1 MRSAGIHHI
10 TAIAGDPQR
19 NLDFYTEA
27 LGLRLVKR
35 TVNFDDPGSYHFY
48 FGDNIGTP
56 GTIITFFPWP
66 GARRGTR
73 GSGQVTTVSF
83 AIPRNSMAF
92 WKERLRANHVIAE
105 EIEGRFGSNALR
117 FLDPDGLQL
126 ELTIARLRQTKESCY
141 PGRQLFADSPRQRLK
156 SGTLERTEKLLT
168 EILGF
173 EFVGE
178 ENNRRR
184 FRGSGSNASAEID
197 LVSSEAGFG
206 QIAVGTVH
214 HIAFRAADDDEQ
226 LKVREQLAARGLNV
240 TPVIDR
246 QYFHSIYFREPNGIL
261 FEIAT
266 DGPGFLID
274 EPADALGETLKL
286 PPIYESKRNEIE
298 RVLPTD
304 SSPPLDRIMNDF
316 TYRFIPGTGDRTL
329 LLLHGTGGNEND
341 LLPLG
346 RAIDPDASLLSPRGK
361 VLENGAPRFFRR
373 LAEGVFDE
381 EDVVARADELADFV
395 SVCGPKIWFRSEHA
409 DCDRLFQRREYRLGD
424 DAARRIEISRR
435 DFVSSDGAP
444 FTSAGDHVGKLCRP
458 DLRRAF

>member
-19 NLDFYTEA
+19 NLDFYTET

-48 FGDNIGTP
+48 FGDNIGSP

-66 GARRGTR
+66 GARQGSR

-83 AIPRNSMAF
+83 AVPPNAIAF

-105 EIEGRFGSNALR
+105 EIGGRFGSNTLR
-117 FLDPDGLQL
+117 FLDPDGMRL
-126 ELTIARLRQTKESCY
+126 ELIATHVIPSGAEGSRGSCLKDSTA
-141 PGRQLFADSPRQRLK
+141 GSLDVARDDRIGGFAAP
-156 SGTLERTEKLLT
+156 TLEVRKREKTENLLT

-173 EFVGE
+173 EFVAE

-206 QIAVGTVH
+206 QIAVGAVH
-214 HIAFRAADDDEQ
+214 HIAFRAANDEEQ
-226 LKVREQLAARGLNV
+226 LRVREQLVARSLNV

-266 DGPGFLID
+266 DEPGFLID
-274 EPADALGETLKL
+274 EPADELGESLKL
-286 PPIYESKRNEIE
+286 PPIYEPSRDEIE
-298 RVLPTD
+298 RVLPT
-304 SSPPLDRIMNDF
+304 IH
-316 TYRFIPGTGDRTL
+316 
-329 LLLHGTGGNEND
+329 LHHS
-341 LLPLG
+341 
-346 RAIDPDASLLSPRGK
+346 AAS
-361 VLENGAPRFFRR
+361 
-373 LAEGVFDE
+373 
-381 EDVVARADELADFV
+381 
-395 SVCGPKIWFRSEHA
+395 
-409 DCDRLFQRREYRLGD
+409 
-424 DAARRIEISRR
+424 
-435 DFVSSDGAP
+435 
-444 FTSAGDHVGKLCRP
+444 
-458 DLRRAF
+458 

>member
-48 FGDNIGTP
+48 FGDNIGSP
-56 GTIITFFPWP
+56 GTIMTFFPWP

-83 AIPRNSMAF
+83 AVPRNSMAF
-92 WKERLRANHVIAE
+92 WKERLRATHVIAE
-105 EIEGRFGSNALR
+105 EIEGRFGCNALR

-126 ELTIARLRQTKESCY
+126 ELTVIPSNVEGSRRETFKVTSTGSLDFARDDGSPSARAIR
-141 PGRQLFADSPRQRLK
+141 GFAAP
-156 SGTLERTEKLLT
+156 TLEVRNPEKTEKLLT

-173 EFVGE
+173 EFVAE

-184 FRGSGSNASAEID
+184 FRGGGSNASAEID

-206 QIAVGTVH
+206 QIAAGTVH

-226 LKVREQLAARGLNV
+226 LKVREQLVARGLNV

-286 PPIYESKRNEIE
+286 PPIYQSKRDEIE
-298 RVLPTD
+298 RVLPTIHLRH
-304 SSPPLDRIMNDF
+304 S
-316 TYRFIPGTGDRTL
+316 
-329 LLLHGTGGNEND
+329 
-341 LLPLG
+341 
-346 RAIDPDASLLSPRGK
+346 AAS
-361 VLENGAPRFFRR
+361 
-373 LAEGVFDE
+373 
-381 EDVVARADELADFV
+381 
-395 SVCGPKIWFRSEHA
+395 
-409 DCDRLFQRREYRLGD
+409 
-424 DAARRIEISRR
+424 
-435 DFVSSDGAP
+435 
-444 FTSAGDHVGKLCRP
+444 
-458 DLRRAF
+458 

>member
-48 FGDNIGTP
+48 FGDNIGSP
-56 GTIITFFPWP
+56 GTIMTFFPWP
-66 GARRGTR
+66 GARRGAR

-83 AIPRNSMAF
+83 AVPRNSMAF
-92 WKERLRANHVIAE
+92 WKERLRATHVIAE
-105 EIEGRFGSNALR
+105 EIEGRFGCNALR

-126 ELTIARLRQTKESCY
+126 ELVASANEESSSERAIR
-141 PGRQLFADSPRQRLK
+141 GFAAP
-156 SGTLERTEKLLT
+156 TLEVRNPEKTEKLLT

-173 EFVGE
+173 EFVAE

-206 QIAVGTVH
+206 QIAAGTVH

-226 LKVREQLAARGLNV
+226 LKVREQLVARGLNV

-298 RVLPTD
+298 RVLPTIHLRH
-304 SSPPLDRIMNDF
+304 S
-316 TYRFIPGTGDRTL
+316 
-329 LLLHGTGGNEND
+329 
-341 LLPLG
+341 
-346 RAIDPDASLLSPRGK
+346 AAS
-361 VLENGAPRFFRR
+361 
-373 LAEGVFDE
+373 
-381 EDVVARADELADFV
+381 
-395 SVCGPKIWFRSEHA
+395 
-409 DCDRLFQRREYRLGD
+409 
-424 DAARRIEISRR
+424 
-435 DFVSSDGAP
+435 
-444 FTSAGDHVGKLCRP
+444 
-458 DLRRAF
+458 

>member
-10 TAIAGDPQR
+10 TAIAGDPQP
-19 NLDFYTEA
+19 NLDFYTET

-48 FGDNIGTP
+48 FGDNIGSP

-66 GARRGTR
+66 GARRGAR

-83 AIPRNSMAF
+83 AVPHNSIAC

-105 EIEGRFGSNALR
+105 EIAGAFGNETIR
-117 FLDPDGLQL
+117 FLDPDELVLQL
-126 ELTIARLRQTKESCY
+126 VVIPSEVEGSRRETLKVTPRDPSTPLR
-141 PGRQLFADSPRQRLK
+141 FAQDDEILGFAAP
-156 SGTLERTEKLLT
+156 TLEVRNPHQTENLLT

-173 EFVGE
+173 EFVAE

-184 FRGSGSNASAEID
+184 FRGSGPNASAEID
-197 LVSSEAGFG
+197 LVLSEAGFG

-226 LKVREQLAARGLNV
+226 LKMREQLVARGLNV

-274 EPADALGETLKL
+274 EPADSLGETLKL
-286 PPIYESKRNEIE
+286 PPVYETKRDEIE
-298 RVLPTD
+298 RVLP
-304 SSPPLDRIMNDF
+304 PIH
-316 TYRFIPGTGDRTL
+316 
-329 LLLHGTGGNEND
+329 LHHS
-341 LLPLG
+341 
-346 RAIDPDASLLSPRGK
+346 AAS
-361 VLENGAPRFFRR
+361 
-373 LAEGVFDE
+373 
-381 EDVVARADELADFV
+381 
-395 SVCGPKIWFRSEHA
+395 
-409 DCDRLFQRREYRLGD
+409 
-424 DAARRIEISRR
+424 
-435 DFVSSDGAP
+435 
-444 FTSAGDHVGKLCRP
+444 
-458 DLRRAF
+458 

>member
-56 GTIITFFPWP
+56 GTIMTFFPWP
-66 GARRGTR
+66 GGRRGAR

-83 AIPRNSMAF
+83 AVPRNSMAF
-92 WKERLRANHVIAE
+92 WKERLRATHVIAE
-105 EIEGRFGSNALR
+105 EIEERFGINGLR
-117 FLDPDGLQL
+117 FLDADGLQL
-126 ELTIARLRQTKESCY
+126 KLVASAREESSSE
-141 PGRQLFADSPRQRLK
+141 PAVRGFAAP
-156 SGTLERTEKLLT
+156 TLEVRNPEKTEKLLS

-173 EFVGE
+173 EFVAE

-197 LVSSEAGFG
+197 LVSSEADFG
-206 QIAVGTVH
+206 QIAAGTVH

-226 LKVREQLAARGLNV
+226 LKVHEQLVARGLNV

-286 PPIYESKRNEIE
+286 PPIYEPKRKEIE
-298 RVLPTD
+298 RVLPTIHLRH
-304 SSPPLDRIMNDF
+304 S
-316 TYRFIPGTGDRTL
+316 
-329 LLLHGTGGNEND
+329 
-341 LLPLG
+341 
-346 RAIDPDASLLSPRGK
+346 AAS
-361 VLENGAPRFFRR
+361 
-373 LAEGVFDE
+373 
-381 EDVVARADELADFV
+381 
-395 SVCGPKIWFRSEHA
+395 
-409 DCDRLFQRREYRLGD
+409 
-424 DAARRIEISRR
+424 
-435 DFVSSDGAP
+435 
-444 FTSAGDHVGKLCRP
+444 
-458 DLRRAF
+458 

>member
-56 GTIITFFPWP
+56 GTIMTFFPWP
-66 GARRGTR
+66 GARRGAR

-83 AIPRNSMAF
+83 AVPQNSMAF
-92 WKERLRANHVIAE
+92 WKERLRANHVITE
-105 EIEGRFGSNALR
+105 EIEGRFGSDALR

-126 ELTIARLRQTKESCY
+126 ELTVIPSNVEGSRRETFKVTSRGSLDFARDDGGPSARAIR
-141 PGRQLFADSPRQRLK
+141 GFAAP
-156 SGTLERTEKLLT
+156 TLEVRNPEKTEKLLT

-173 EFVGE
+173 EFVAE

-206 QIAVGTVH
+206 QIAAGTVH

-226 LKVREQLAARGLNV
+226 LKVHEQLIARGLNV

-298 RVLPTD
+298 RVLPTIHLRH
-304 SSPPLDRIMNDF
+304 S
-316 TYRFIPGTGDRTL
+316 
-329 LLLHGTGGNEND
+329 
-341 LLPLG
+341 
-346 RAIDPDASLLSPRGK
+346 AAS
-361 VLENGAPRFFRR
+361 
-373 LAEGVFDE
+373 
-381 EDVVARADELADFV
+381 
-395 SVCGPKIWFRSEHA
+395 
-409 DCDRLFQRREYRLGD
+409 
-424 DAARRIEISRR
+424 
-435 DFVSSDGAP
+435 
-444 FTSAGDHVGKLCRP
+444 
-458 DLRRAF
+458 

>member
-56 GTIITFFPWP
+56 GTIMTFFPWP
-66 GARRGTR
+66 GARRGAR

-83 AIPRNSMAF
+83 AVPRNSMAF
-92 WKERLRANHVIAE
+92 WKERLRATHVIAE

-126 ELTIARLRQTKESCY
+126 ELVASANEESSSERAIR
-141 PGRQLFADSPRQRLK
+141 GFAAP
-156 SGTLERTEKLLT
+156 TLEVRNPEKTEKLLT

-173 EFVGE
+173 EFVAE

-206 QIAVGTVH
+206 QIAAGTVH

-298 RVLPTD
+298 RVLPTIHLRH
-304 SSPPLDRIMNDF
+304 S
-316 TYRFIPGTGDRTL
+316 
-329 LLLHGTGGNEND
+329 
-341 LLPLG
+341 
-346 RAIDPDASLLSPRGK
+346 AAS
-361 VLENGAPRFFRR
+361 
-373 LAEGVFDE
+373 
-381 EDVVARADELADFV
+381 
-395 SVCGPKIWFRSEHA
+395 
-409 DCDRLFQRREYRLGD
+409 
-424 DAARRIEISRR
+424 
-435 DFVSSDGAP
+435 
-444 FTSAGDHVGKLCRP
+444 
-458 DLRRAF
+458 

>member
-1 MRSAGIHHI
+1 MHSAGIHHI

-19 NLDFYTEA
+19 NLDFYTET

-48 FGDNIGTP
+48 FGDNIGSP
-56 GTIITFFPWP
+56 GTIMTFFPWP
-66 GARRGTR
+66 GARRGAR

-83 AIPRNSMAF
+83 AVPRNSMAF
-92 WKERLRANHVIAE
+92 WKERLRAAHVIVE

-117 FLDPDGLQL
+117 FLDADGLQL
-126 ELTIARLRQTKESCY
+126 ELIEGPVIPSEVEGSRDESLKVTPRDPSTPLRVAQDDVIL
-141 PGRQLFADSPRQRLK
+141 GFAAP
-156 SGTLERTEKLLT
+156 TLEVRRPDQTEKLLT

-173 EFVGE
+173 EFVAE

-184 FRGSGSNASAEID
+184 FRGSGSNASAEVD

-206 QIAVGTVH
+206 QIAAGTVH

-226 LKVREQLAARGLNV
+226 LKVREQLVARGLNV

-298 RVLPTD
+298 RVLPT
-304 SSPPLDRIMNDF
+304 I
-316 TYRFIPGTGDRTL
+316 
-329 LLLHGTGGNEND
+329 H
-341 LLPLG
+341 LG
-346 RAIDPDASLLSPRGK
+346 HSAAS
-361 VLENGAPRFFRR
+361 
-373 LAEGVFDE
+373 
-381 EDVVARADELADFV
+381 
-395 SVCGPKIWFRSEHA
+395 
-409 DCDRLFQRREYRLGD
+409 
-424 DAARRIEISRR
+424 
-435 DFVSSDGAP
+435 
-444 FTSAGDHVGKLCRP
+444 
-458 DLRRAF
+458 

>member
-56 GTIITFFPWP
+56 GTIMTFFPWP
-66 GARRGTR
+66 GARRGAR
-73 GSGQVTTVSF
+73 GSGQVTVVSF
-83 AIPRNSMAF
+83 AVPRNSMAF
-92 WKERLRANHVIAE
+92 WKERLRATHVTAE
-105 EIEGRFGSNALR
+105 EIKGRFGCNALR
-117 FLDPDGLQL
+117 FLDADGLQL
-126 ELTIARLRQTKESCY
+126 EIVASANEESSSERAIR
-141 PGRQLFADSPRQRLK
+141 GFAAP
-156 SGTLERTEKLLT
+156 TLEVRSPEKTEKLLT

-173 EFVGE
+173 EFVAE

-206 QIAVGTVH
+206 QIAAGTVH

-226 LKVREQLAARGLNV
+226 LKVREQLVARGLNV

-286 PPIYESKRNEIE
+286 PPTYEPKRNEIE
-298 RVLPTD
+298 RVLPT
-304 SSPPLDRIMNDF
+304 IH
-316 TYRFIPGTGDRTL
+316 
-329 LLLHGTGGNEND
+329 LHH
-341 LLPLG
+341 
-346 RAIDPDASLLSPRGK
+346 S
-361 VLENGAPRFFRR
+361 
-373 LAEGVFDE
+373 
-381 EDVVARADELADFV
+381 
-395 SVCGPKIWFRSEHA
+395 
-409 DCDRLFQRREYRLGD
+409 
-424 DAARRIEISRR
+424 AA
-435 DFVSSDGAP
+435 
-444 FTSAGDHVGKLCRP
+444 
-458 DLRRAF
+458 

>member
-19 NLDFYTEA
+19 NLDFYAEA

-56 GTIITFFPWP
+56 GTIMTFFPWP
-66 GARRGTR
+66 GARRGAR

-83 AIPRNSMAF
+83 AVPRNSMAF
-92 WKERLRANHVIAE
+92 WKERLRATHVIAE
-105 EIEGRFGSNALR
+105 EIEGRFGCNALR

-126 ELTIARLRQTKESCY
+126 ELVASANEESSSERAIR
-141 PGRQLFADSPRQRLK
+141 GFAAP
-156 SGTLERTEKLLT
+156 TLEVRNPEKTEKLLT
-168 EILGF
+168 EALGF
-173 EFVGE
+173 EFVAE

-184 FRGSGSNASAEID
+184 FRGGGSNASAEID
-197 LVSSEAGFG
+197 LVSAQAGFG
-206 QIAVGTVH
+206 QIAAGTVH

-226 LKVREQLAARGLNV
+226 LKVREQLVARGLNL

-274 EPADALGETLKL
+274 EPANALGETLKL

-298 RVLPTD
+298 RVLPTIHLRH
-304 SSPPLDRIMNDF
+304 S
-316 TYRFIPGTGDRTL
+316 
-329 LLLHGTGGNEND
+329 
-341 LLPLG
+341 
-346 RAIDPDASLLSPRGK
+346 A
-361 VLENGAPRFFRR
+361 
-373 LAEGVFDE
+373 
-381 EDVVARADELADFV
+381 V
-395 SVCGPKIWFRSEHA
+395 S
-409 DCDRLFQRREYRLGD
+409 
-424 DAARRIEISRR
+424 
-435 DFVSSDGAP
+435 
-444 FTSAGDHVGKLCRP
+444 
-458 DLRRAF
+458 

>member
-19 NLDFYTEA
+19 NLDFYTET

-56 GTIITFFPWP
+56 GTIMTFFPWP
-66 GARRGTR
+66 GARRGAR

-83 AIPRNSMAF
+83 AVPRKSMAF
-92 WKERLRANHVIAE
+92 CKERLRETHVIAE
-105 EIEGRFGSNALR
+105 EIAGRFGSDALR

-126 ELTIARLRQTKESCY
+126 ELVASANEESSSERAVR
-141 PGRQLFADSPRQRLK
+141 GFAAP
-156 SGTLERTEKLLT
+156 TLEVRNPEKTEKLLT
-168 EILGF
+168 ENLGF
-173 EFVGE
+173 EFVAE

-206 QIAVGTVH
+206 QIAAGTVH

-226 LKVREQLAARGLNV
+226 LKVREQLVARGLNV

-298 RVLPTD
+298 RVLPTIHLRK
-304 SSPPLDRIMNDF
+304 S
-316 TYRFIPGTGDRTL
+316 
-329 LLLHGTGGNEND
+329 
-341 LLPLG
+341 
-346 RAIDPDASLLSPRGK
+346 AAS
-361 VLENGAPRFFRR
+361 
-373 LAEGVFDE
+373 
-381 EDVVARADELADFV
+381 
-395 SVCGPKIWFRSEHA
+395 
-409 DCDRLFQRREYRLGD
+409 
-424 DAARRIEISRR
+424 
-435 DFVSSDGAP
+435 
-444 FTSAGDHVGKLCRP
+444 
-458 DLRRAF
+458 

>member
-19 NLDFYTEA
+19 NLDFYTET

-48 FGDNIGTP
+48 FGDNIGSP
-56 GTIITFFPWP
+56 GTIVTFFPWP
-66 GARRGTR
+66 GARRGAR

-83 AIPRNSMAF
+83 AVPPNSIAF
-92 WKERLRANHVIAE
+92 WKERLRENRVIAE
-105 EIEGRFGSNALR
+105 EVAGRFGNNALR

-126 ELTIARLRQTKESCY
+126 ELVAQDDRSPSERAI
-141 PGRQLFADSPRQRLK
+141 PGFAAP
-156 SGTLERTEKLLT
+156 TLEVRRPDQTEKLLT

-173 EFVGE
+173 EFVAE

-184 FRGSGSNASAEID
+184 FRGSGPNASSEID

-214 HIAFRAADDDEQ
+214 HVAFRAADDEEQ
-226 LKVREQLAARGLNV
+226 LRVREQLVARGLNV

-274 EPADALGETLKL
+274 ESADELGETLKL
-286 PPIYESKRNEIE
+286 PPIYEPNRDEIE
-298 RVLPTD
+298 RVLPT
-304 SSPPLDRIMNDF
+304 IH
-316 TYRFIPGTGDRTL
+316 
-329 LLLHGTGGNEND
+329 LHHS
-341 LLPLG
+341 
-346 RAIDPDASLLSPRGK
+346 AAS
-361 VLENGAPRFFRR
+361 
-373 LAEGVFDE
+373 
-381 EDVVARADELADFV
+381 
-395 SVCGPKIWFRSEHA
+395 
-409 DCDRLFQRREYRLGD
+409 
-424 DAARRIEISRR
+424 
-435 DFVSSDGAP
+435 
-444 FTSAGDHVGKLCRP
+444 
-458 DLRRAF
+458 

>member
-48 FGDNIGTP
+48 FGDSIGTP
-56 GTIITFFPWP
+56 GTIMTFFPWP
-66 GARRGTR
+66 GARRGAC

-83 AIPRNSMAF
+83 AVPRNSMAF
-92 WKERLRANHVIAE
+92 WKERLRATHVIAE
-105 EIEGRFGSNALR
+105 EIGGRFGCNALR

-126 ELTIARLRQTKESCY
+126 ELTVIPSNVEGSRRETFKVTSTGSLDFARDDGVPSERAIR
-141 PGRQLFADSPRQRLK
+141 GFAAP
-156 SGTLERTEKLLT
+156 TLEVRNPEKTEKLLT

-173 EFVGE
+173 EFVAE

-206 QIAVGTVH
+206 QIAAGTVH

-240 TPVIDR
+240 TAVIDR

-298 RVLPTD
+298 RVLPTIHLRH
-304 SSPPLDRIMNDF
+304 S
-316 TYRFIPGTGDRTL
+316 
-329 LLLHGTGGNEND
+329 
-341 LLPLG
+341 
-346 RAIDPDASLLSPRGK
+346 AAS
-361 VLENGAPRFFRR
+361 
-373 LAEGVFDE
+373 
-381 EDVVARADELADFV
+381 
-395 SVCGPKIWFRSEHA
+395 
-409 DCDRLFQRREYRLGD
+409 
-424 DAARRIEISRR
+424 
-435 DFVSSDGAP
+435 
-444 FTSAGDHVGKLCRP
+444 
-458 DLRRAF
+458 

>member
-48 FGDNIGTP
+48 FGDKIGTP
-56 GTIITFFPWP
+56 GTIMTFFPWP
-66 GARRGTR
+66 GARRGAR

-83 AIPRNSMAF
+83 AVPRNSMAF
-92 WKERLRANHVIAE
+92 WKERLRATHVTAE
-105 EIEGRFGSNALR
+105 EIKGRFGCNALR
-117 FLDPDGLQL
+117 FLDADGLQL
-126 ELTIARLRQTKESCY
+126 EIVASANEESSSERAIR
-141 PGRQLFADSPRQRLK
+141 GFAAP
-156 SGTLERTEKLLT
+156 TLEVRSPEKTEKLLT

-173 EFVGE
+173 EFVAE

-206 QIAVGTVH
+206 QIAAGTVH

-226 LKVREQLAARGLNV
+226 LKVREQLVARGLNV

-286 PPIYESKRNEIE
+286 PPTYEPKRNEIE
-298 RVLPTD
+298 RALPT
-304 SSPPLDRIMNDF
+304 IH
-316 TYRFIPGTGDRTL
+316 
-329 LLLHGTGGNEND
+329 LHH
-341 LLPLG
+341 
-346 RAIDPDASLLSPRGK
+346 S
-361 VLENGAPRFFRR
+361 
-373 LAEGVFDE
+373 
-381 EDVVARADELADFV
+381 
-395 SVCGPKIWFRSEHA
+395 
-409 DCDRLFQRREYRLGD
+409 
-424 DAARRIEISRR
+424 AA
-435 DFVSSDGAP
+435 
-444 FTSAGDHVGKLCRP
+444 
-458 DLRRAF
+458 

>member
-56 GTIITFFPWP
+56 GTIMTFFPWP
-66 GARRGTR
+66 GARRGAR

-83 AIPRNSMAF
+83 AVPRNSMAF
-92 WKERLRANHVIAE
+92 WKERLRATHVIAE
-105 EIEGRFGSNALR
+105 EMAGRFGNFALR
-117 FLDPDGLQL
+117 FLDPDGLLL
-126 ELTIARLRQTKESCY
+126 ELIAGLQDSAEDEKIR
-141 PGRQLFADSPRQRLK
+141 GFAAP
-156 SGTLERTEKLLT
+156 TLEVGQPDRTEKLLT

-173 EFVGE
+173 EFVAE

-206 QIAVGTVH
+206 QIAAGTVH

-226 LKVREQLAARGLNV
+226 LKVREKLVARGLNV

-298 RVLPTD
+298 RVLPTIHLRH
-304 SSPPLDRIMNDF
+304 S
-316 TYRFIPGTGDRTL
+316 
-329 LLLHGTGGNEND
+329 
-341 LLPLG
+341 
-346 RAIDPDASLLSPRGK
+346 AAS
-361 VLENGAPRFFRR
+361 
-373 LAEGVFDE
+373 
-381 EDVVARADELADFV
+381 
-395 SVCGPKIWFRSEHA
+395 
-409 DCDRLFQRREYRLGD
+409 
-424 DAARRIEISRR
+424 
-435 DFVSSDGAP
+435 
-444 FTSAGDHVGKLCRP
+444 
-458 DLRRAF
+458 

>member
-19 NLDFYTEA
+19 NLDFYTET

-56 GTIITFFPWP
+56 GTIMTFFPWP
-66 GARRGTR
+66 GARRGAR

-83 AIPRNSMAF
+83 AVPRKSMAF
-92 WKERLRANHVIAE
+92 WKERLRETHVIAE
-105 EIEGRFGSNALR
+105 EIAGRFGSDALR

-126 ELTIARLRQTKESCY
+126 ELVASANEESSSERAVR
-141 PGRQLFADSPRQRLK
+141 GFAAP
-156 SGTLERTEKLLT
+156 TLEVRNPEKTEKLLT
-168 EILGF
+168 ENLGF
-173 EFVGE
+173 EFVAE

-206 QIAVGTVH
+206 QIAAGTVH

-226 LKVREQLAARGLNV
+226 LKVREQLVARGLNV

-298 RVLPTD
+298 RVLPTIHLRK
-304 SSPPLDRIMNDF
+304 S
-316 TYRFIPGTGDRTL
+316 
-329 LLLHGTGGNEND
+329 
-341 LLPLG
+341 
-346 RAIDPDASLLSPRGK
+346 AAS
-361 VLENGAPRFFRR
+361 
-373 LAEGVFDE
+373 
-381 EDVVARADELADFV
+381 
-395 SVCGPKIWFRSEHA
+395 
-409 DCDRLFQRREYRLGD
+409 
-424 DAARRIEISRR
+424 
-435 DFVSSDGAP
+435 
-444 FTSAGDHVGKLCRP
+444 
-458 DLRRAF
+458 

>member
-56 GTIITFFPWP
+56 GTIMTFFPWP
-66 GARRGTR
+66 GARRGAR

-83 AIPRNSMAF
+83 AVPRNSMAF
-92 WKERLRANHVIAE
+92 WKERLRATHVIAE
-105 EIEGRFGSNALR
+105 EIEERFGSNALR

-126 ELTIARLRQTKESCY
+126 ELVASANEERSSERAIR
-141 PGRQLFADSPRQRLK
+141 GFAAP
-156 SGTLERTEKLLT
+156 TLEVRNPKKTEKLLT

-197 LVSSEAGFG
+197 LVSSEADFG
-206 QIAVGTVH
+206 QIAAGTVH

-226 LKVREQLAARGLNV
+226 LKVREQLVAGGVNV

-274 EPADALGETLKL
+274 EPADALGETLRL
-286 PPIYESKRNEIE
+286 PPIYEPKRKEIE
-298 RVLPTD
+298 RVLPTIHLRH
-304 SSPPLDRIMNDF
+304 S
-316 TYRFIPGTGDRTL
+316 
-329 LLLHGTGGNEND
+329 
-341 LLPLG
+341 
-346 RAIDPDASLLSPRGK
+346 
-361 VLENGAPRFFRR
+361 AP
-373 LAEGVFDE
+373 
-381 EDVVARADELADFV
+381 
-395 SVCGPKIWFRSEHA
+395 S
-409 DCDRLFQRREYRLGD
+409 
-424 DAARRIEISRR
+424 
-435 DFVSSDGAP
+435 
-444 FTSAGDHVGKLCRP
+444 
-458 DLRRAF
+458 

>member
-19 NLDFYTEA
+19 NLDFYTET

-48 FGDNIGTP
+48 FGDNIGSP
-56 GTIITFFPWP
+56 GTIVTFFPWP
-66 GARRGTR
+66 GARRGAR
-73 GSGQVTTVSF
+73 GSGQVTTVSL
-83 AIPRNSMAF
+83 AIPQNSMAF
-92 WKERLRANHVIAE
+92 WKERLRANQVIAE

-126 ELTIARLRQTKESCY
+126 ELLASANEESSSARAIR
-141 PGRQLFADSPRQRLK
+141 GFAAP
-156 SGTLERTEKLLT
+156 TLEVRDPEKTEKLLT

-173 EFVGE
+173 EFVAE

-184 FRGSGSNASAEID
+184 FRGSGSNASGEVD

-206 QIAVGTVH
+206 QIAAGTVH

-226 LKVREQLAARGLNV
+226 LRVREQLVSRGLNV

-246 QYFHSIYFREPNGIL
+246 QYFHSIYFRELNGIL

-274 EPADALGETLKL
+274 EPVDALGETLKL

-298 RVLPTD
+298 RVLP
-304 SSPPLDRIMNDF
+304 
-316 TYRFIPGTGDRTL
+316 
-329 LLLHGTGGNEND
+329 
-341 LLPLG
+341 
-346 RAIDPDASLLSPRGK
+346 AIHLRHSA
-361 VLENGAPRFFRR
+361 
-373 LAEGVFDE
+373 
-381 EDVVARADELADFV
+381 V
-395 SVCGPKIWFRSEHA
+395 S
-409 DCDRLFQRREYRLGD
+409 
-424 DAARRIEISRR
+424 
-435 DFVSSDGAP
+435 
-444 FTSAGDHVGKLCRP
+444 
-458 DLRRAF
+458 

>member
-10 TAIAGDPQR
+10 TAIAADPQR
-19 NLDFYTEA
+19 NLDFYTET

-56 GTIITFFPWP
+56 GTIMTFFPWP
-66 GARRGTR
+66 GARRGAR

-83 AIPRNSMAF
+83 AVPRKSMAF
-92 WKERLRANHVIAE
+92 WKERLRETHVIAE
-105 EIEGRFGSNALR
+105 EIAGRFGSDALR

-126 ELTIARLRQTKESCY
+126 ELVASANEESSSERAVR
-141 PGRQLFADSPRQRLK
+141 GFAAP
-156 SGTLERTEKLLT
+156 TLEVRNPEKTEKLLT
-168 EILGF
+168 ENLGF
-173 EFVGE
+173 EFVAE

-206 QIAVGTVH
+206 QIAAGTVH
-214 HIAFRAADDDEQ
+214 HIAFRAADDGEQ
-226 LKVREQLAARGLNV
+226 LKVREQLVARGFNV

-298 RVLPTD
+298 RVLPTIHLRK
-304 SSPPLDRIMNDF
+304 S
-316 TYRFIPGTGDRTL
+316 
-329 LLLHGTGGNEND
+329 
-341 LLPLG
+341 
-346 RAIDPDASLLSPRGK
+346 AAS
-361 VLENGAPRFFRR
+361 
-373 LAEGVFDE
+373 
-381 EDVVARADELADFV
+381 
-395 SVCGPKIWFRSEHA
+395 
-409 DCDRLFQRREYRLGD
+409 
-424 DAARRIEISRR
+424 
-435 DFVSSDGAP
+435 
-444 FTSAGDHVGKLCRP
+444 
-458 DLRRAF
+458 

>member
-19 NLDFYTEA
+19 NLDFYTET

-48 FGDNIGTP
+48 FGDNIGSP

-66 GARRGTR
+66 GARPGAR

-83 AIPRNSMAF
+83 AVPHNAIAF

-105 EIEGRFGSNALR
+105 EIGGRFGSNALR
-117 FLDPDGLQL
+117 FLDPDGMRL
-126 ELTIARLRQTKESCY
+126 ELIATHVIPSGAEGSRGSCLKDSTA
-141 PGRQLFADSPRQRLK
+141 GSLDVARDDRIGGFAAP
-156 SGTLERTEKLLT
+156 TLEVRKREKTENLLT

-173 EFVGE
+173 ESVAE

-206 QIAVGTVH
+206 QIAVGAVH
-214 HIAFRAADDDEQ
+214 HIAFRAANDEEQ
-226 LKVREQLAARGLNV
+226 LRVREQLVARSLNV

-266 DGPGFLID
+266 DEPGFLID
-274 EPADALGETLKL
+274 ESADELGETLKL
-286 PPIYESKRNEIE
+286 PPIYEPNRDEIE
-298 RVLPTD
+298 HVLPT
-304 SSPPLDRIMNDF
+304 IH
-316 TYRFIPGTGDRTL
+316 
-329 LLLHGTGGNEND
+329 LHHS
-341 LLPLG
+341 
-346 RAIDPDASLLSPRGK
+346 AAS
-361 VLENGAPRFFRR
+361 
-373 LAEGVFDE
+373 
-381 EDVVARADELADFV
+381 
-395 SVCGPKIWFRSEHA
+395 
-409 DCDRLFQRREYRLGD
+409 
-424 DAARRIEISRR
+424 
-435 DFVSSDGAP
+435 
-444 FTSAGDHVGKLCRP
+444 
-458 DLRRAF
+458 

>member
-48 FGDNIGTP
+48 FGDSIGTP
-56 GTIITFFPWP
+56 GTIMTFFPWP
-66 GARRGTR
+66 GARRGAR

-83 AIPRNSMAF
+83 AVPRNSMAF
-92 WKERLRANHVIAE
+92 WKERLRATHVIAE

-126 ELTIARLRQTKESCY
+126 ELVASANEESSSERAIR
-141 PGRQLFADSPRQRLK
+141 GFAAP
-156 SGTLERTEKLLT
+156 TLEVRNPEKTKKLIT

-173 EFVGE
+173 EFVAE

-206 QIAVGTVH
+206 QIAAGTVH

-298 RVLPTD
+298 RVLPTIHLRH
-304 SSPPLDRIMNDF
+304 S
-316 TYRFIPGTGDRTL
+316 
-329 LLLHGTGGNEND
+329 
-341 LLPLG
+341 
-346 RAIDPDASLLSPRGK
+346 AAS
-361 VLENGAPRFFRR
+361 
-373 LAEGVFDE
+373 
-381 EDVVARADELADFV
+381 
-395 SVCGPKIWFRSEHA
+395 
-409 DCDRLFQRREYRLGD
+409 
-424 DAARRIEISRR
+424 
-435 DFVSSDGAP
+435 
-444 FTSAGDHVGKLCRP
+444 
-458 DLRRAF
+458 

>member
-56 GTIITFFPWP
+56 GTIMTFFPWP
-66 GARRGTR
+66 GARRGAR
-73 GSGQVTTVSF
+73 GSGQLTTVSF
-83 AIPRNSMAF
+83 AVPRNSMTF
-92 WKERLRANHVIAE
+92 WKERLRATHVIAE
-105 EIEGRFGSNALR
+105 EIEGRFGCNALR

-126 ELTIARLRQTKESCY
+126 ELVASANEESSS
-141 PGRQLFADSPRQRLK
+141 GRAIRSFAAPI
-156 SGTLERTEKLLT
+156 LEVRRPNHTEKLLT

-173 EFVGE
+173 EFVAE

-206 QIAVGTVH
+206 QIAAGTVH

-226 LKVREQLAARGLNV
+226 LKVREQLVARGLNV

-286 PPIYESKRNEIE
+286 PPIYQSKRNEIE
-298 RVLPTD
+298 RVLPTIHLRH
-304 SSPPLDRIMNDF
+304 S
-316 TYRFIPGTGDRTL
+316 
-329 LLLHGTGGNEND
+329 
-341 LLPLG
+341 
-346 RAIDPDASLLSPRGK
+346 AAS
-361 VLENGAPRFFRR
+361 
-373 LAEGVFDE
+373 
-381 EDVVARADELADFV
+381 
-395 SVCGPKIWFRSEHA
+395 
-409 DCDRLFQRREYRLGD
+409 
-424 DAARRIEISRR
+424 
-435 DFVSSDGAP
+435 
-444 FTSAGDHVGKLCRP
+444 
-458 DLRRAF
+458 

>member
-1 MRSAGIHHI
+1 MHSAGIHHI

-19 NLDFYTEA
+19 NLDFYTET

-48 FGDNIGTP
+48 FGDNIGSP
-56 GTIITFFPWP
+56 GTIMTFFPWP
-66 GARRGTR
+66 GARRGAR

-83 AIPRNSMAF
+83 AVPRNSMAF
-92 WKERLRANHVIAE
+92 WKERLRATDVIAE
-105 EIEGRFGSNALR
+105 EIEGRFGSNAWR

-126 ELTIARLRQTKESCY
+126 ELVASANEESSSER
-141 PGRQLFADSPRQRLK
+141 PIRGFAAP
-156 SGTLERTEKLLT
+156 TLEVRNPEKTEKLLT
-168 EILGF
+168 ENLGF
-173 EFVGE
+173 EFVAE

-206 QIAVGTVH
+206 QIAAGTVH

-274 EPADALGETLKL
+274 EPVDALGETLKL

-298 RVLPTD
+298 RVLPTIHLRH
-304 SSPPLDRIMNDF
+304 S
-316 TYRFIPGTGDRTL
+316 
-329 LLLHGTGGNEND
+329 
-341 LLPLG
+341 
-346 RAIDPDASLLSPRGK
+346 AAS
-361 VLENGAPRFFRR
+361 
-373 LAEGVFDE
+373 
-381 EDVVARADELADFV
+381 
-395 SVCGPKIWFRSEHA
+395 
-409 DCDRLFQRREYRLGD
+409 
-424 DAARRIEISRR
+424 
-435 DFVSSDGAP
+435 
-444 FTSAGDHVGKLCRP
+444 
-458 DLRRAF
+458 

>member
-19 NLDFYTEA
+19 NLDFYTET
-27 LGLRLVKR
+27 LRLRLVKR

-48 FGDNIGTP
+48 FGDNIGSP
-56 GTIITFFPWP
+56 GTIMTFFPWP
-66 GARRGTR
+66 GARQGAR

-83 AIPRNSMAF
+83 AVPRNSMAF
-92 WKERLRANHVIAE
+92 WKERLRANDVIAE

-126 ELTIARLRQTKESCY
+126 ELVASANEES
-141 PGRQLFADSPRQRLK
+141 PSERANRSFAAP
-156 SGTLERTEKLLT
+156 TLEVRNPEKTTKLLT

-173 EFVGE
+173 EYVAE

-206 QIAVGTVH
+206 QIAAGTVH

-226 LKVREQLAARGLNV
+226 LKVREQLVARGLNV

-286 PPIYESKRNEIE
+286 PPIYESKRAEIE
-298 RVLPTD
+298 RVLPT
-304 SSPPLDRIMNDF
+304 IH
-316 TYRFIPGTGDRTL
+316 
-329 LLLHGTGGNEND
+329 LHHS
-341 LLPLG
+341 
-346 RAIDPDASLLSPRGK
+346 AAS
-361 VLENGAPRFFRR
+361 
-373 LAEGVFDE
+373 
-381 EDVVARADELADFV
+381 
-395 SVCGPKIWFRSEHA
+395 
-409 DCDRLFQRREYRLGD
+409 
-424 DAARRIEISRR
+424 
-435 DFVSSDGAP
+435 
-444 FTSAGDHVGKLCRP
+444 
-458 DLRRAF
+458 